1 MNSKTSGLP
10 VFCIQ
15 INELLAEIAGE
26 QGREPEEVKEA
37 ILTNIEATR

>member
-1 MNSKTSGLP
+1 MNDHNSAPVSLSEVWDGL
-10 VFCIQ
+10 FC
-15 INELLAEIAGE
+15 EIAAE